1 MMKEVHAERG
11 AALVMAGI
19 VVMSMIAT
27 LIFKDK
33 DPAETNNNIM
43 LFPAYYTE
51 NPDNVQQIDDI
62 NGALP
67 FNCMVEWPQGWTLS
81 EDGGD
86 VNWPLGEIYTPLYI
100 YDSENNPVGYIGFNI
115 FIPEEGE
122 VSDSEYHKTV
132 WPSLRLGSAARWDPF
147 TPVLTGFTSQIGIVD
162 IDYIDYT
169 QADGKSMAEI
179 PHIITNG
186 ILAYDTDL
194 QAYVGIAFMP
204 GVMTRERL
212 IELAMTVRLYAV

>member
-19 VVMSMIAT
+19 VVMSMLAT
-27 LIFKDK
+27 LIFRDN
-33 DPAETNNNIM
+33 DTGETDNNIM

-51 NPDNVQQIDDI
+51 NPDSTERIENI
-62 NGALP
+62 NGAMP

-86 VNWPLGEIYTPLYI
+86 INWPVEEMYTPLYI

-115 FIPEEGE
+115 FTPAEGE
-122 VSDSEYHKTV
+122 VSDSDYHKTV
-132 WPSLRLGSAARWDPF
+132 WPPLRLGSTAVWDPF

-162 IDYIDYT
+162 IEYIDYT
-169 QADGKSMAEI
+169 QAEGKSMAEI
-179 PHIITNG
+179 PHITTNG

>member
-11 AALVMAGI
+11 GAIVLACI
-19 VVMSMIAT
+19 VVMSMLGT
-27 LIFKDK
+27 MMFKDK
-33 DPAETNNNIM
+33 DTVQTDNNVM

-51 NPDNVQQIDDI
+51 NPQKAEHIDSI
-62 NGALP
+62 NGAMP
-67 FNCMVEWPQGWTLS
+67 FNCKVEWPDGWTLS

-86 VNWPLGEIYTPLYI
+86 VNWPVGEMYTPLYI

-115 FIPEEGE
+115 FTPAEGE
-122 VSDSEYHKTV
+122 VSDGEYHKTV
-132 WPSLRLGSAARWDPF
+132 WPSLRLGSAAVWDPF

-169 QADGKSMAEI
+169 QADGKTMAEI
-179 PHIITNG
+179 PHITTNG
-186 ILAYDTDL
+186 ILAYDTGL

-204 GVMTRERL
+204 
-212 IELAMTVRLYAV
+212 